1 MGGLPI
7 VMINMNELKSRLQLL
22 RGKYKDKS
30 GKSLFYQTLDEEIKE
45 CYPDEVYQAYL
56 NKNPYAK
63 LDPAYTGVVRVG
75 NRGKKYG
82 LSPLFRALPSSILLQ
97 TFRKSDEVNAKARAK
112 KILWQSFKDD
122 VVKADPARNFTK
134 EMAFAHKELRAAYSQ
149 PGSVVY
155 SAPSFIGTLAYVN
168 PQSDLID
175 EKTIS
180 HYLSREMA
188 TLGIGFLFSSGS
200 NQSVSAA
207 SISLEQLMKTINS
220 ISEQFEEIFKRWY
233 EVVLK
238 DKGYDPSYAPDIKI
252 LDSEALEIKL
262 KMELA
267 KFLYSILNLSMK
279 TTLSVLGYDAEEEKQ
294 IRDKE
299 NKDGY
304 DTTFS
309 PRAGS
314 FNAPSNQNTD
324 KKAGR
329 PEGEEN
335 DKQGYDENYND
346 NARPNE

>member
-1 MGGLPI
+1 
-7 VMINMNELKSRLQLL
+7 
-22 RGKYKDKS
+22 
-30 GKSLFYQTLDEEIKE
+30 
-45 CYPDEVYQAYL
+45 
-56 NKNPYAK
+56 
-63 LDPAYTGVVRVG
+63 
-75 NRGKKYG
+75 
-82 LSPLFRALPSSILLQ
+82 
-97 TFRKSDEVNAKARAK
+97 
-112 KILWQSFKDD
+112 
-122 VVKADPARNFTK
+122 
-134 EMAFAHKELRAAYSQ
+134 
-149 PGSVVY
+149 
-155 SAPSFIGTLAYVN
+155 
-168 PQSDLID
+168 LID

-304 DTTFS
+304 DTTFY